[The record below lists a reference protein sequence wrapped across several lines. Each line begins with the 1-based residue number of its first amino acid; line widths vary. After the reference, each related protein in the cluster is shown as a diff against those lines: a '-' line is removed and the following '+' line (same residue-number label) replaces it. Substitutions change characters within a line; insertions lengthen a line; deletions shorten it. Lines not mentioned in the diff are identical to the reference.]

1 MFTSIVIGAL
11 SAAGMI
17 QQTDTIIDA
26 GDASRLAL
34 ESFRGEVVVR
44 TWDRHAVQVNADHP
58 SSRFIEIDKGG
69 NTIHVE
75 VGRDRG
81 MGFSGTVDFEISV
94 PRSMDIS
101 IEGMALDV
109 DIDGA
114 GGEVDVHTIHGNI
127 TLSGGRGSV
136 SLETVNGSIEVEG
149 ADGDIDV
156 TGVAGEVTITD
167 SSGDIYVE
175 AAAGSITLQ
184 GVTSRDIEAGTVG
197 GSLRFEGSIL
207 DGGQYTFGTHAGQI
221 HECSCRR
228 HDLGR
233 GHRGGFPRCTHR
245 GHPRAWSAGP
255 EGEGAHLRSRY
266 RLGPHRCGDFCRD
279 GSHSPGRVPA
289 VGAPRT
295 RGGLK
300 VRGSPEP
307 TTHRIERPVSSRR
320 WRAARYSALSG
331 SRHACLKV
339 LSESGTFRG
348 RVQER
353 PPPSSS
359 RSEKV
364 LCVLYGEVEPCT

>member
-26 GDASRLAL
+26 SDVSRLAL

-44 TWDRHAVQVNADHP
+44 TWDRDAVQLNADHP

-94 PRSMDIS
+94 PRNMDLS

-109 DIDGA
+109 HIDGA
-114 GGEVDVHTIHGNI
+114 GGEVDVNTIHGNV

-149 ADGDIDV
+149 ADGDIDI

-184 GVTSRDIEAGTVG
+184 GITSRDIEAGTVG

-221 HECSCRR
+221 WLYLPDDMNARVDAMTLAGDIEV
-228 HDLGR
+228 DFPGAPTEATR
-233 GHRGGFPRCTHR
+233 GHGVPGLREKELTFEAGTGSARIDVETFAGTVHIL
-245 GHPRAWSAGP
+245 RA
-255 EGEGAHLRSRY
+255 
-266 RLGPHRCGDFCRD
+266 
-279 GSHSPGRVPA
+279 GSGR
-289 VGAPRT
+289 
-295 RGGLK
+295 
-300 VRGSPEP
+300 
-307 TTHRIERPVSSRR
+307 
-320 WRAARYSALSG
+320 
-331 SRHACLKV
+331 
-339 LSESGTFRG
+339 
-348 RVQER
+348 
-353 PPPSSS
+353 
-359 RSEKV
+359 
-364 LCVLYGEVEPCT
+364 